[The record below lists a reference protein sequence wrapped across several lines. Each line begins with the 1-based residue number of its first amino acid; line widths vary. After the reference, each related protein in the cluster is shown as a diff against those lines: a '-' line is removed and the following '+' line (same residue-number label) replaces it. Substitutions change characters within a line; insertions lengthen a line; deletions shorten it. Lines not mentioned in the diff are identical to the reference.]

1 MEGALIYNNAS
12 SPSKVIHALFVGF
25 LYIVNYRDRDNLMGK
40 PCFFGVCSVVQ
51 KVFFNVIRRF
61 ILIMAIP
68 LLSGCLE
75 FGDDIYL
82 TAPDVDVKEL
92 DEVARHTGIAF
103 PRGTVGLGY
112 VFMGSGIDDALAIK
126 VVIPVEEKERF
137 LSNELFQSGSRE
149 ACSIQIGKGQGWWTL
164 ERLTNRKDYKMNL
177 PEGRYVECSFGKE
190 GGRWVAYISWMA
202 T

>member
-1 MEGALIYNNAS
+1 M
-12 SPSKVIHALFVGF
+12 
-25 LYIVNYRDRDNLMGK
+25 
-40 PCFFGVCSVVQ
+40 Q
-51 KVFFNVIRRF
+51 KGFFNVIKRF
-61 ILIMAIP
+61 ILMMAIP
-68 LLSGCLE
+68 LVSGCLE

-126 VVIPVEEKERF
+126 VVIPIVEKERF

-149 ACSIQIGKGQGWWTL
+149 ACSILIGKGQGWWTL
-164 ERLTNRKDYKMNL
+164 ERLTNRKDYKRNL
-177 PEGRYVECSFGKE
+177 PEGR
-190 GGRWVAYISWMA
+190 
-202 T
+202 

>member
-1 MEGALIYNNAS
+1 
-12 SPSKVIHALFVGF
+12 
-25 LYIVNYRDRDNLMGK
+25 MGK

-61 ILIMAIP
+61 ILIMAI
-68 LLSGCLE
+68 LLVSGCLE

-82 TAPDVDVKEL
+82 TAPDVNAKEL
-92 DEVARHTGIAF
+92 DEVTRHTGITF
-103 PRGTVGLGY
+103 PEGTVGLGY

-177 PEGRYVECSFGKE
+177 PEGRYVECAFGKE
-190 GGRWVAYISWMA
+190 GGRWVAYIFWMA

>member
-1 MEGALIYNNAS
+1 M
-12 SPSKVIHALFVGF
+12 
-25 LYIVNYRDRDNLMGK
+25 
-40 PCFFGVCSVVQ
+40 Q
-51 KVFFNVIRRF
+51 KGFFNVIRRF
-61 ILIMAIP
+61 ILIIAIP
-68 LLSGCLE
+68 LVSGCLE

-82 TAPDVDVKEL
+82 IAPDVDVKEL
-92 DEVARHTGIAF
+92 DRVARHTGIAF
-103 PRGTVGLGY
+103 PQGTVGLGY

-190 GGRWVAYISWMA
+190 GGRWIAYISWMA